1 MAREWGILSVV
12 RLKSSCCFICR
23 EMLIWRKTEW
33 KSSMTWQLIFTFFTR
48 HGNLTLFNICLV
60 KGFVKWWFAWI
71 RPLLCLNWQ
80 IWDTLSRLSW
90 LLLCDQAIISE
101 NSEYISLSLVLNPVL
116 FDMGFLFHSTCICT
130 SVMTLAFNCSR
141 LLKHTL
147 STKTDKREFF

>member
-1 MAREWGILSVV
+1 MR
-12 RLKSSCCFICR
+12 SSISCKIKIFLLFYLQGDVDMEEDWVKIFHD
-23 EMLIWRKTEW
+23 LTADIHLLHKTW
-33 KSSMTWQLIFTFFTR
+33 KPNFK
-48 HGNLTLFNICLV
+48 LFNICLV

-130 SVMTLAFNCSR
+130 SVMTLAFNCTC
-141 LLKHTL
+141 LLKYTL